1 MTLECMLNYEE
12 KYHNLKL
19 QFIEAIS
26 DLLVFDEWDNKLLE
40 EAETRCG
47 FAKGYSSII
56 FPNGL
61 SEIIDFLEDQYDQ
74 KMLNLLANQ
83 ILPDKIRDRIDLALR
98 IRIKDCTHKLVLL
111 RNSCYFTN
119 PINNLHAMKIAWRT
133 CDLIWRYAGD
143 KSMDYNYYTKRSL
156 LFSAYTTSIIYY
168 IQDNSDN
175 NIETDK
181 YITDSLSGIIA
192 IFSKCKNIFKLP
204 QLVDI
209 PIIRLF
215 S

>member
-1 MTLECMLNYEE
+1 MVNYEE

-26 DLLVFDEWDNKLLE
+26 DLLAFDEWGNKLLE
-40 EAETRCG
+40 EAEKRCG

-56 FPNGL
+56 FPSGL

-74 KMLNLLANQ
+74 KMLSLLSEQ
-83 ILPDKIRDRIDLALR
+83 KIPDKIRDRIDLALR
-98 IRIKDCTHKLVLL
+98 IRIKNCVSKLALL
-111 RNSCYFTN
+111 RNSTYFTN
-119 PINNLHAMKIAWRT
+119 PVNNLHAMKIAWRT

-143 KSMDYNYYTKRSL
+143 KSIDYNYYTKRSL
-156 LFSAYTTSIIYY
+156 LFTVYTTSIIYY
-168 IQDNSDN
+168 IQDDSEN

-181 YITDSLSGIIA
+181 YIVNSLSGIIA
-192 IFSKCKNIFKLP
+192 IFSKCKNVFKLP

>member
-1 MTLECMLNYEE
+1 MVNYEK

-26 DLLVFDEWDNKLLE
+26 DLLAFDEWDNKLLE
-40 EAETRCG
+40 EAEKRCG

-61 SEIIDFLEDQYDQ
+61 PEIIDFLEDQCDQ
-74 KMLNLLANQ
+74 KMLKLLAKQ
-83 ILPDKIRDRIDLALR
+83 AIPDKIRDRIDLALK
-98 IRIKDCTHKLVLL
+98 IRIKDCISRLALL
-111 RNSCYFTN
+111 QNSCYFAN
-119 PINNLHAMKIAWRT
+119 PVNNLQAMKIAWRT

-143 KSMDYNYYTKRSL
+143 KSIDYNYYTKRSL
-156 LFSAYTTSIIYY
+156 LLSVYTTSIIYY
-168 IQDNSDN
+168 IQDDSEN

-181 YITDSLSGIIA
+181 YITNSLSGIIT

-215 S
+215 L